1 MSAKTLPIL
10 FDEMF
15 QGEYDFEHF
24 LSFSMSNEVV
34 QKIFDNKITF
44 IASSTLKAYHRIIR
58 RYVLRSME
66 INSEVVFSYRKDV
79 NVVDAL
85 RKHAE
90 SKCFYQTDL
99 FDFFPSINRDLVK
112 STLIKNSR
120 NMPFVDFEEYVD
132 RFADLMTFDSYV
144 PRGFSTSPSLSNAC
158 LTEFDNVFVE
168 YCRKNDLVYTR
179 YSDDIV
185 ISGMSDEIVKAGSRA
200 LVDFLA
206 ELYGGIF
213 SINQQKSRFLKV
225 GRKIKILGMVIL
237 PNGSVGIELS
247 LKRKM
252 EMLLHFYSTD
262 SFKFLDAVN
271 DDLEKGT
278 QMLAGYINFA
288 NAADKSFLEKLRK
301 KYGTGVIDRL
311 LHQEN

>member
-1 MSAKTLPIL
+1 MLANTLPTL

-24 LSFSMSNEVV
+24 LSFPMSNEVV
-34 QKIFDNKITF
+34 KKVFDNKITF
-44 IASSTLKAYHRIIR
+44 IASPTLKSYHRFIR
-58 RYVLRSME
+58 RYVLRSMGV
-66 INSEVVFSYRKDV
+66 NSEVVFSYRKDV

-99 FDFFPSINRDLVK
+99 FDFFSSINRDLVK
-112 STLIKNSR
+112 CTLIKNSGK
-120 NMPFVDFEEYVD
+120 MPFVDFEIYVD

-144 PRGFSTSPSLSNAC
+144 SRGFSTSPSLSNAC
-158 LTEFDNVFVE
+158 LAEFDNVFLQ
-168 YCRKNDLVYTR
+168 YCKKNSLIYTR

-185 ISGMSDEIVKAGSRA
+185 ISGMSDEIVKAGSLT
-200 LVDFLA
+200 LVNLLA

-213 SINQQKSRFLKV
+213 SINQKKSRFLKV

-237 PNGSVGIELS
+237 PNGSVGLELS
-247 LKRKM
+247 LKHKI

-262 SFKFLDAVN
+262 TFKFLDAVN
-271 DDLEKGT
+271 DDLEKGM

-288 NAADKSFLEKLRK
+288 NAADKNFLEKLRK
-301 KYGTGVIDRL
+301 KYGVGVVDRL
-311 LHQEN
+311 LHLEN